1 MASEIVTRVSFDTML
16 GGNDDV
22 LSLPR
27 EITVV
32 RREQDVRRDSR
43 GRETHLDRRRTEV
56 LVLTRKQ
63 ASALIAALAEA
74 LDYDPEIDG

>member
-1 MASEIVTRVSFDTML
+1 MAEVITRVEFSTRL
-16 GGNDDV
+16 GGEEGA
-22 LSLPR
+22 LPR

-32 RREQDVRRDSR
+32 RTEQDVRRDKNR
-43 GRETHLDRRRTEV
+43 RETYLDRRRSEV

-63 ASALIAALAEA
+63 ASALITALAEA